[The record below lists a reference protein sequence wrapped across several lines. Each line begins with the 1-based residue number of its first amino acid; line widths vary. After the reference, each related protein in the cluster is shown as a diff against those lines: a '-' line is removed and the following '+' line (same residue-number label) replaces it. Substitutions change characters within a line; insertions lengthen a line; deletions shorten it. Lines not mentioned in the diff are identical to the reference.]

1 MLPAASSVV
10 RSTAL
15 LMKTKLLPQKT
26 ATLKSSTSATS
37 ALRRE
42 ACVLPVGV
50 AIAAI
55 LSDGRRAGGHA
66 SYSPAGAETAAIETS
81 GCRRNPPLPNASQVA
96 PPSDVARTGWLVVV
110 A

>member
-10 RSTAL
+10 RSTTS
-15 LMKTKLLPQKT
+15 LMKTKLLPQKM

-42 ACVLPVGV
+42 ACVLPRGV

-55 LSDGRRAGGHA
+55 LSDTAGWTPGDSFGSQA
-66 SYSPAGAETAAIETS
+66 PSPAPTATARS
-81 GCRRNPPLPNASQVA
+81 PP
-96 PPSDVARTGWLVVV
+96 
-110 A
+110 